1 MAAPGSS
8 VLMMFQDIDLEP
20 PSKTGECY
28 DWVEVLTD
36 LNSDSGQKFCGTRLT
51 QNTGPEPILSL
62 GNKLSVNFH
71 SDGSLGGK
79 GFKSSVWEGK

>member
-1 MAAPGSS
+1 M
-8 VLMMFQDIDLEP
+8 LIFHDIDLEP

-36 LNSDSGQKFCGTRLT
+36 LNKASGEKLCGSRLA
-51 QNTGPEPILSL
+51 QSTGAEPILSL
-62 GNKLSVNFH
+62 GNTLSVNFH